1 MRRFVSVSFLL
12 ICVGCN
18 AGADLDE
25 DGHTAATDCD
35 DTRASVHPEAEEVCN
50 GIDDDCD
57 GVADEDATDAATW
70 YADGDG
76 DGHGDA
82 EVSTTACGLP
92 VGFAA
97 LDDDCDD
104 ESVQIHPGARE
115 DDCNDPVDYNCD
127 GSVGYADADADGF
140 AACADCEDE
149 AAGVNADAAEVC
161 NDIDDN
167 CDGTVDEET
176 ATDAP
181 TWFADADGDGHGG
194 TQFTVTAC
202 RAPNGYVE
210 ASDDCDDLAPAVNP
224 SATETCN
231 GTDDDCDG
239 TVDEDDAVDAA
250 TWYAD
255 VDGDGFG
262 DAATSAVACL
272 APSGFVEDASDCDD
286 SNQTVSP
293 GAEEYCNSI
302 DDNCDGVVDE
312 DDAVDVTRWY
322 ADADGDGYGEE
333 GSEVDAC
340 TAPGGHVPDAGDC
353 DDSDAALNL
362 DDADGDGSTT
372 CDGDCDDSNGATYP
386 GAAESNGDGIDSD
399 CDGDDDVPDVT
410 CVGNTTIYSD
420 AAAST
425 YCETCTRHLGD
436 LTLQSSGVADSSA
449 LSCVEEVDGNL
460 RISST
465 SLSSLGMSAL
475 QVVSQSLFI
484 EGNEQLGDISALHGL
499 STVGWSVDIAG
510 NALTACQKLDFV
522 AAIGASNIG
531 DEAYLNIDPES
542 NCGDGVDDDCDGDT
556 DCDDSDCVTGGICHV
571 ENDCSDGIDND
582 QDGDTDTADSDCHSS
597 CSTEIVEISCT
608 DGCDND
614 NDGSTDCADTD
625 CNPGASCPTT
635 EINCTDSLDN
645 DGDGDVDCSDTDCST
660 DSACQG
666 QVEIC
671 DNNVDDNNDG
681 LVDCDDPGC
690 LSDAACTGGT
700 GETDC
705 TNGLDD
711 DSDGYTDCDDSDCAA
726 DSACSGSGGTCTP
739 SGSLLGTLS
748 GSAVTFDSLGWIG
761 LQSDASGNVTNA
773 VLTAFETPSTT
784 SLSGCDYIEAMIAG
798 TETLFTDGWYFEQ
811 VNFTDSNGIGAG
823 TYSFTTGY
831 AIALNLVNSQESGLV
846 EFTGSITIS
855 AFDSVAGDLTMSSVS
870 LSDSGNT
877 VTGSNVTACLCPNL
891 DPAWLQNL
899 VQ

>member
-556 DCDDSDCVTGGICHV
+556 DCDDSDC
-571 ENDCSDGIDND
+571 
-582 QDGDTDTADSDCHSS
+582 
-597 CSTEIVEISCT
+597 
-608 DGCDND
+608 
-614 NDGSTDCADTD
+614 
-625 CNPGASCPTT
+625 
-635 EINCTDSLDN
+635 
-645 DGDGDVDCSDTDCST
+645 
-660 DSACQG
+660 
-666 QVEIC
+666 
-671 DNNVDDNNDG
+671 
-681 LVDCDDPGC
+681 
-690 LSDAACTGGT
+690 
-700 GETDC
+700 
-705 TNGLDD
+705 
-711 DSDGYTDCDDSDCAA
+711 AA